1 MINYELKGL
10 KSELAAIDR
19 KIQLELAKENQP
31 KEGELQEQIAN
42 SDVVQEA
49 TKPKETQCKV
59 LRS

>member
-1 MINYELKGL
+1 V

-19 KIQLELAKENQP
+19 KIQLESAKENQP